1 MSNTENTSMKGY
13 GMMTQVILFR
23 GKMGTG
29 KTTLSNAVGTQL
41 HIPVIHKD
49 DLYDS
54 IADHITDHFI
64 RNKICFDILFRL
76 LESTLACKATII
88 IDFGYNHLDDVLK
101 LKSWI
106 EQREGILTSI
116 SCICSDESV
125 WAHRLNERK
134 TNPQPNQLITDL
146 HELKQHYSTI
156 NTDLL
161 EDELQ
166 LDCIEDIRVLTEKAI
181 HYISEKKG
189 K

>member
-1 MSNTENTSMKGY
+1 
-13 GMMTQVILFR
+13 MTQVILFR
-23 GKMGTG
+23 GKAGTG
-29 KTTLSNAVGTQL
+29 KTTISNAVGAQL

-54 IADHITDHFI
+54 IAEHITNHVI

-76 LESTLACKATII
+76 LESSLSCNATVI
-88 IDFGYNHLDDVLK
+88 IDFGYNHLDDVLN

-106 EQREGILTSI
+106 EQREGILISI
-116 SCICSDESV
+116 LCTCSDETV
-125 WAHRLNERK
+125 WAHRLKERK

-146 HELKQHYSTI
+146 HELKKHYSTI
-156 NTDLL
+156 NAELL

-166 LDCIEDIRVLTEKAI
+166 LDCIEDIHLLTEKAI

>member
-1 MSNTENTSMKGY
+1 MKGY
-13 GMMTQVILFR
+13 AMMTQVILFR

-29 KTTLSNAVGTQL
+29 KTTLSNAVGAQL

-64 RNKICFDILFRL
+64 RNNACFNILFRL
-76 LESTLACKATII
+76 LESTLACNATVI
-88 IDFGYNHLDDVLK
+88 IDFGYNHLEDVLK
-101 LKSWI
+101 LKSWV
-106 EQREGILTSI
+106 EQHEGVLTSI

-146 HELKQHYSTI
+146 HELKQHYSAI
-156 NTDLL
+156 NSDLL

-166 LDCIEDIRVLTEKAI
+166 LDCIEDIHLLTEKAI